1 MTSLNFARLSEFRSP
16 NVFNPWGEDDPTDA
30 YAHGSAMRV
39 ARLAQHFECEPKF
52 LLVGEA
58 PGYQGCHFS
67 GVPFTNEKLLL
78 EGRIPRVKAN
88 MRITQRELPWS
99 EPSATIM
106 WRTLHEL
113 QIASSTVMW
122 NAFAWHPYKPGAPMT
137 NRAPSTNE
145 LLNGN
150 DVLQAVT
157 HYFRGVDI
165 IAVGRVA
172 EKTLRWLGV
181 DIKGAVRHPSMG
193 GAKAFRDGMAA
204 LVQKREGV
212 TSCA

>member
-1 MTSLNFARLSEFRSP
+1 MNYFNFSQLVDYRSA
-16 NVFNPWGEDDPTDA
+16 NVFNPWGEDDATDSYPGGA
-30 YAHGSAMRV
+30 AMRLM
-39 ARLAQHFECEPKF
+39 RLEEHFACEPKF

-78 EGRIPRVKAN
+78 EGRVPRLKVN
-88 MRITQRELPWS
+88 LRITQRELPWS

-113 QIASSTVMW
+113 AIADRTVMW

-137 NRAPSTNE
+137 NRAPTENE
-145 LLNGN
+145 LLNGSR
-150 DVLQAVT
+150 VLRAVIE
-157 HYFRGVDI
+157 HFPGVHI

-172 EKTLRWLGV
+172 EKILRRFEV
-181 DIKGAVRHPSMG
+181 RTHGAVRHPSMG
-193 GAKAFRDGMAA
+193 GATAFREGMSA
-204 LVQKREGV
+204 LVSKREGKA
-212 TSCA
+212 TCA